1 MTNYYM
7 PAIKT

>member
-1 MTNYYM
+1 M